1 MFNDMIK
8 IYILLIFLSILII
21 INISLNSIANV
32 KTNLIKN
39 NKIETF
45 DLSSSGVTSKNRD
58 FETKPGLYY
67 KYNNIREYDLYNK
80 LIKYKNK
87 LTDMD
92 ENDLGDIKRKIKNQ
106 LKDISIKIG
115 SGDNSIDAAIRNYI
129 IENKKFTKMDK
140 CFNDGN
146 YGVGN
151 YGAGGCF
158 YN

>member
-80 LIKYKNK
+80 LKISLEKLKDMDKNK
-87 LTDMD
+87 LKNIKINI
-92 ENDLGDIKRKIKNQ
+92 NDYLED
-106 LKDISIKIG
+106 SFIKIG
-115 SGDNSIDAAIRNYI
+115 TGKNSIDAAITNYNI
-129 IENKKFTKMDK
+129 NKKKFNKMNN

-146 YGVGN
+146 YGSV
-151 YGAGGCF
+151 GGCF
-158 YN
+158 YD

>member
-8 IYILLIFLSILII
+8 IYILLIFLSILMI

-67 KYNNIREYDLYNK
+67 K
-80 LIKYKNK
+80 
-87 LTDMD
+87 
-92 ENDLGDIKRKIKNQ
+92 
-106 LKDISIKIG
+106 
-115 SGDNSIDAAIRNYI
+115 
-129 IENKKFTKMDK
+129 
-140 CFNDGN
+140 
-146 YGVGN
+146 
-151 YGAGGCF
+151 
-158 YN
+158 